1 MCLSF
6 RCLGNEYWDSN
17 NGGNYVFQYFAG
29 YQSAAPASSNSPSRA
44 GVPASRPVN
53 ASPPGGQNR
62 NHRSHTFSQ
71 LSNSPTTAF
80 SDDPWL
86 RYM

>member
-1 MCLSF
+1 MGGRLQFCINF

-29 YQSAAPASSNSPSRA
+29 YSSQQQ
-44 GVPASRPVN
+44 RPV
-53 ASPPGGQNR
+53 AAVPEAETAANR
-62 NHRSHTFSQ
+62 GAHTFSQ
-71 LSNSPTTAF
+71 LSNSPTTF